1 MTKINVG
8 VIGAGYWGK
17 KIAFEY
23 NQLSKKDSLVSL
35 HSVCDLSDDN
45 LSICKAKQNISHVT
59 KCYRDVLSS
68 PEIDAVHICTPNET
82 HYELCRAALA
92 AKKHV
97 LVEKPM
103 TERFGEALKLVD
115 LAKSNNRVL
124 SVGHIFRFNKAIQKI
139 QSLVQNNFFGD
150 LFWLKLQW
158 TALMPLMNGRDI
170 INDLAPHPFDILNF
184 ILGRWPSKITCKA
197 KAYRNKDF
205 EETAYIIA
213 EFEDNLM
220 ANIELNWLS
229 PGKVRELSIM
239 GSKRFAKVD
248 CLTQEVKVFEDGHF
262 YDLPVQSNNTIG
274 AELNYFIRCIQENAV
289 PKRNGSQKN
298 NGLMGAK
305 VVKLLE
311 VSRESM
317 KEARTKRIDW

>member
-17 KIAFEY
+17 KVVSEY
-23 NQLSKKDSLVSL
+23 NLLSKKDSLVSL
-35 HSVCDLSDDN
+35 HSVCDLLDDN
-45 LSICKAKQNISHVT
+45 LAICKAKQNVSHVT
-59 KCYRDVLSS
+59 KYYDDVISS
-68 PEIDAVHICTPNET
+68 PEVDAVHICTPNET
-82 HYELCRAALA
+82 HYELCKAALD

-97 LVEKPM
+97 LVEKPI
-103 TERFGEALKLVD
+103 TQNFSEALKLVD
-115 LAKSNNRVL
+115 LANSNNRVL
-124 SVGHIFRFNKAIQKI
+124 SVGHIFRFNNAIDKV

-150 LFWLKLQW
+150 LFWLKLEW
-158 TALMPLMNGRDI
+158 ATLTPIMTGRDI
-170 INDLAPHPFDILNF
+170 INDLAPHPFDILNY
-184 ILGRWPSKITCKA
+184 ILGKWPSKITCKA

-239 GSKRFAKVD
+239 GSKRFAKID
-248 CLTQEVKVFEDGHF
+248 CLTQEVKVFEDDHF

-274 AELNYFIRCIQENAV
+274 AELDYFIRCIQKGSI
-289 PKRNGSQKN
+289 PKSNGSHQN

-311 VSRESM
+311 VSRQSM
-317 KEARTKRIDW
+317 KEARTKTIDW

>member
-1 MTKINVG
+1 MSKINIG

-17 KIAFEY
+17 KIASEY
-23 NQLSKKDSLVSL
+23 NQLSKKDSRVSL
-35 HSVCDLSDDN
+35 HSVCDLLEDN
-45 LSICKAKQNISHVT
+45 LIFCKAKQNASHVT
-59 KCYRDVLSS
+59 KCYNDVLSS
-68 PEIDAVHICTPNET
+68 SEIDAIHVCTPNET
-82 HYELCRAALA
+82 HYELCRAALD

-103 TERFGEALKLVD
+103 TEHFGEALKLVD
-115 LAKSNNRVL
+115 LANANKRVL
-124 SVGHIFRFNKAIQKI
+124 SVGHIFRFNKAIEKV

-150 LFWLKLQW
+150 LFWVKLQW
-158 TALMPLMNGRDI
+158 TNLMPIMNGRDI

-184 ILGRWPSKITCKA
+184 ILGTWPSKITCKA

-239 GSKRFAKVD
+239 GSKRFAKIN
-248 CLTQEVKVFEDGHF
+248 CLTQEIKVFEDGQF
-262 YDLPVQSNNTIG
+262 YDLPVQSNNTIE
-274 AELNYFIRCIQENAV
+274 AELEYFIRCIQGNNVSKDNPSHE
-289 PKRNGSQKN
+289 N
-298 NGLMGAK
+298 NGLMGAN
-305 VVKLLE
+305 VVRLLE
-311 VSRESM
+311 VTRQSL
-317 KEARTKRIDW
+317 KEARTKRIEW